1 MAPLLKFNY
10 PYICLSNKPK
20 LLITYHIIYMYIY
33 IYVCVCVCIYIYI
46 TMEQRENV
54 YIHTHTEFSAQM
66 A

>member
-33 IYVCVCVCIYIYI
+33 MCVCVCIYIYI